1 MTRVLRQVPGLTP
14 FIACLPSVNTIGTE
28 KLSLRHLRAYA
39 PPKGGDAAAAR
50 IIFPVLETLRLFPFT
65 PSQEEHSRFDSVR
78 NPVGKYVMARI
89 SRGRAISVIE
99 FTEVNMDAVPTTA
112 SLRRARYLGKAN
124 GLKVIWQQRGGSG
137 MQEYICGTS
146 EPQNL
151 VEAQ

>member
-14 FIACLPSVNTIGTE
+14 FIACLPSVNTIATE

-39 PPKGGDAAAAR
+39 PPKGGDKAAR

-99 FTEVNMDAVPTTA
+99 FTEVNMDAVPSIA
-112 SLRRARYLGKAN
+112 SLRKARYLGKAN
-124 GLKVIWQQRGGSG
+124 GLKVIWRQRGGSR
-137 MQEYICGTS
+137 MQEYICGPRA
-146 EPQNL
+146 PQEL